1 MMNDTDIIEMFTL
14 NQITESGVA
23 VIEIT
28 EKRHDPLFIATHPV
42 IHSDWK
48 YLTVTGVDKKH
59 GGSHTLHYVKD
70 NAESGY
76 LCEWGNCGSTL
87 VTTNVQNLKQSVKRF
102 LNLNGYCAD

>member
-1 MMNDTDIIEMFTL
+1 MDTDIIEMFTL
-14 NQITESGVA
+14 LNQITENGIA

-28 EKRHDPLFIATHPV
+28 EKRHDPLFIATHP
-42 IHSDWK
+42 IIRSDWK
-48 YLTVTGVDKKH
+48 YLTVTGVSKTH

-76 LCEWGNCGSTL
+76 LCEWGDCGSTL
-87 VTTNVQNLKQSVKRF
+87 VTANVQDLKQSVKRY